1 MRDDDE
7 ERAGFEEIDTPM
19 VAGGKCVY
27 QGEGAGHGEAGA
39 GDGGDNE
46 EEAGRFLARKA
57 PEVLQASHDQ
67 VREDGMHTNAKNP
80 VPFQFREVWTWV
92 YGMAKW

>member
-1 MRDDDE
+1 MSDDE
-7 ERAGFEEIDTPM
+7 ERVGFEEIDTPM
-19 VAGGKCVY
+19 AAGGRCVC
-27 QGEGAGHGEAGA
+27 QGEGAGHDEAGA

-46 EEAGRFLARKA
+46 EQAGRFLAGKA

-92 YGMAKW
+92 YRMAKW